1 MVKGLYFDSLE
12 QKFNDEIQDY
22 KLRSEISQAINNRF
36 QKKIENQSIII
47 LNNERSISI
56 LNEQIKDK
64 EKRLKRAK
72 WHKII
77 LGAASVASSV
87 AIILK

>member
-1 MVKGLYFDSLE
+1 MVKGQYSDSLE
-12 QKFNDEIQDY
+12 QIFNEEIQDY
-22 KLRSEISQAINNRF
+22 KIRSEVSQAVNNRF

-47 LNNERSISI
+47 LNNEKSISI
-56 LNEQIKDK
+56 LNDQVKDK